1 MAVSKMKK
9 GEIALIT
16 ISPLYGFGATET
28 KRDLA
33 LVPANSTLVY
43 ELELISF
50 TRVKVQLLNNH
61 FPHSAD
67 VLFRKDKA

>member
-1 MAVSKMKK
+1 MKK

-33 LVPANSTLVY
+33 IVPADSTLVY

-50 TRVKVQLLNNH
+50 TRVKSQLLNNH

-67 VLFRKDKA
+67 VLSEKVKHEDK